1 MHNRKNGCDTKM
13 KKNSDYEYELLIQD
27 SSAEKPESKAI
38 RRKIHDKHGPKTSQN
53 AGLLFSFLCLVSV
66 CAILII
72 FFSVYTDS
80 LHPIIDTIATQL
92 GYSTEKQYGAIIDAG
107 STGSRILAFEFH
119 KAYLDGR
126 LVLDNELFKELK
138 PGLSSL
144 TPEKGAQQIKQ
155 LLDAAKEFI
164 PESYWASTPLGLKA
178 TAGLRLL
185 GAKGSEAILQAARD
199 VFAESGFLTNEHS
212 VEIMDGTDEGIFSW
226 FTVNYL
232 SNRLTSR
239 NTAAALDLGGGSTQV
254 TYELN
259 EVQPSYSNY
268 IHIVPIFNSEIN
280 VFTNSYLGL
289 GLMALRHAVITHKKA
304 ENQTALENECVNP
317 IVKNKSWI
325 YQNIEY
331 SVSGKENKKSSPENP
346 EVDYD
351 LCVESVKRQV
361 MPLVKPKP
369 IRLQEHIINAF
380 SYYYDRAIET
390 GMVDP
395 FLGGEVT
402 VADFMKK
409 ARESC
414 ATANTD
420 QPFMCLDL
428 VYISVLL
435 QDGFGLKP
443 QTKIKLFKKIN
454 GHEVSWALG
463 CFFQNYNTLQK
474 KIKRSS
480 N

>member
-1 MHNRKNGCDTKM
+1 M
-13 KKNSDYEYELLIQD
+13 KHCEDEFELLIQENGD
-27 SSAEKPESKAI
+27 KQGI
-38 RRKIHDKHGPKTSQN
+38 RRKIHEKHNNKANQN
-53 AGLLFSFLCLVSV
+53 AGLVTSFLCLVATV
-66 CAILII
+66 TILII

-80 LHPIIDTIATQL
+80 LHPIVDQIATQL
-92 GYSTEKQYGAIIDAG
+92 GYSEKQYGAIIDAG
-107 STGSRILAFEFH
+107 STGSRVLAFEFH

-126 LVLDNELFKELK
+126 LVLDNELFRELK

-144 TPEKGAQQIKQ
+144 TPDKGAEQITR
-155 LLDAAKEFI
+155 LLKEAKDFI
-164 PESYWASTPLGLKA
+164 PAEYRRKTPIALKA

-185 GAKGSEAILQAARD
+185 GAAKSEAILEKIRE
-199 VFAESGFLTNEHS
+199 VFAQSGFLINDDS

-259 EVQPSYSNY
+259 ENLPSYKEY
-268 IHIVPIFNSEIN
+268 IHTVPVLNSELN

-289 GLMALRHAVITHKKA
+289 GLMALRHAVITYQKA
-304 ENQTALENECVNP
+304 DNQTSFASECINP
-317 IVKNKSWI
+317 IIKDKVWT
-325 YQNIEY
+325 YQNIDY
-331 SVSGKENKKSSPENP
+331 LVSGKENKNQASNPENP
-346 EVDYD
+346 EVNFD

-361 MPLVKPKP
+361 MPLLKPKP
-369 IRLQEHIINAF
+369 IKLQEHVINAF
-380 SYYYDRAIET
+380 SYYYDRAIEV
-390 GMVDP
+390 GLVDP
-395 FLGGEVT
+395 YLGGENT
-402 VADFMKK
+402 VADFSKK
-409 ARESC
+409 AREVC
-414 ATANTD
+414 ATANAD

-443 QTKIKLFKKIN
+443 QTNIKLYKKIR

-463 CFFQNYNTLQK
+463 CFFQNYNILQQK
-474 KIKRSS
+474 MKRVAGV